1 MRCGR
6 LRGRRHAGEQRQ
18 HRARL
23 HTRWRLISFYPRDL
37 RVHAVDGERALRG
50 QLWLQTGAATS
61 VFKMRYRLGTQEWRA
76 SAPEETGRS
85 LPTASSG
92 GRTTYSF
99 EIPLDEEFR
108 GVVQFE
114 VTQNDRFESNRTYS
128 YRVQ

>member
-1 MRCGR
+1 
-6 LRGRRHAGEQRQ
+6 
-18 HRARL
+18 
-23 HTRWRLISFYPRDL
+23 
-37 RVHAVDGERALRG
+37 
-50 QLWLQTGAATS
+50 
-61 VFKMRYRLGTQEWRA
+61 MRYRLGTQEWRA